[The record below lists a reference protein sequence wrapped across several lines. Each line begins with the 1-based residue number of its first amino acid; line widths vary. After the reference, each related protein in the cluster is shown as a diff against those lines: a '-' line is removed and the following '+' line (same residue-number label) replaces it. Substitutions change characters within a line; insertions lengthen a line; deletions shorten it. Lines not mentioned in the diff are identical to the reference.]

1 MTGLT
6 SFYLKMMAQC
16 KRICLPKQEMQ
27 ETWIQFLG
35 GEDPLEEE
43 MATQLQYSCLGNPMD
58 RGAWQAADHV
68 IAKSQTWLSD

>member
-43 MATQLQYSCLGNPMD
+43 MATQLQDSCLENPTD
-58 RGAWQAADHV
+58 RGAWRAVACGV
-68 IAKSQTWLSD
+68 AESARLSD